1 MRLNYLYMGV
11 VVRGDYHPHF
21 VVLLVG
27 SGRGWERF
35 KGRFDVFPALI
46 QII

>member
-21 VVLLVG
+21 VALLVG

-35 KGRFDVFPALI
+35 KGKSDVFPALI
-46 QII
+46 QDI